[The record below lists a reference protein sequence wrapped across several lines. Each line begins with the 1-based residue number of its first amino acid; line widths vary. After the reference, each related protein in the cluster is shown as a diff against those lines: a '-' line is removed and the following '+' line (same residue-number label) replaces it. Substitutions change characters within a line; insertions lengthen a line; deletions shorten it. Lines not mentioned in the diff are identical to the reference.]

1 MSQNPTSGPS
11 RRQILQTT
19 GAAAGVAAL
28 GSLLPASVHRAVA
41 APMRP
46 GGLKAI
52 EHVIL
57 LMQENRSFDHYF
69 GTLRGVRGFGDRNP
83 LRRRAGDSILHQ
95 ATRAGEDVLPFSL
108 REAAAAAGRPAS
120 DIQYLSALP
129 HGFADATGAWADGWC
144 DAWVPNKGQG
154 SMTYYD
160 RRDIALQYE
169 LADTFTILDAYHCS
183 VNGSTNPNRNYFWT
197 GTTGEEPGGGRA
209 VSNAA
214 YDKNHAGYDW
224 TTYPERLEAAGVSWQ
239 IYQEWD
245 NFTDNAVEYFTPFKA
260 IGTKVLAAVDGDYR
274 TTEEFY
280 EQIGGKEPA
289 EQDRLLGQLEQ
300 GRKRLTPAERSLF
313 DRAMYRSRPGTLLRR
328 IADDIAN
335 DALPQVVWVVPTAA
349 MSEHPASSTPVGSAN
364 LIYDLLDVVAS
375 DLDTWSSTVTFI
387 NFDEN
392 DGYFDHVP
400 PPVAPRPESGN
411 SDDWYD
417 GRPIGMGP
425 RVPMTVVSPW
435 TIGGH
440 VDSTVADHTS
450 TLRFLERWTGV
461 REPNISQWRRSVAGD
476 LTTAFDFARAGSP
489 PSLTQPGEVPSPVG
503 RWQPNP
509 PAAQVIPEQ
518 ESGRKPARPTPYA
531 SSVWAKPAGSG
542 TTIFI
547 RNAGSVAAP
556 YVVYPFPGS
565 DAVPTH
571 VTVAA
576 GAVERVTVQSLDVVV
591 QGPDRFWFE
600 LRAASPRSLESVD
613 VVPVPD
619 GATLRLQVRNNT
631 TDKLRLTVKSL
642 SYEGDSRPVP
652 LPKGKSRDV
661 RWPTDAG
668 WFDVEVTSSHD
679 PKFRLRVTGRTDHPG
694 KSVTA

>member
-1 MSQNPTSGPS
+1 MPSAPT
-11 RRQILQTT
+11 RRRILQTT
-19 GAAAGVAAL
+19 GAAAGLAAV

-83 LRRRAGDSILHQ
+83 LRRRAGESILHQ
-95 ATRAGEDVLPFSL
+95 ASKADEDVLPFSL
-108 REAAAAAGRPAS
+108 REAAAAAGRPS
-120 DIQYLSALP
+120 TDIQYLSALP
-129 HGFADATGAWADGWC
+129 HGFTDATGAWAQGWC
-144 DAWVPNKGQG
+144 DAWIPNKGEG

-183 VNGSTNPNRNYFWT
+183 ANGSTNPNRNYFFS
-197 GTTGEEPGGGRA
+197 GTTGDEPTGGRA
-209 VSNAA
+209 VTNAA

-245 NFTDNAVEYFTPFKA
+245 NFTDNAVEYFKPFKA
-260 IGTKVLAAVDGDYR
+260 IGTKVLAPVDGGYR

-280 EQIGGKEPA
+280 ESLHDKSPQ
-289 EQDRLLGQLEQ
+289 EQERLLGQLEQ
-300 GRKRLTPAERSLF
+300 GRKTLSAAERSLF
-313 DRAMYRSRPGTLLRR
+313 DRAMFRSRPGTLLKR
-328 IADDIAN
+328 IQDDIAN
-335 DALPQVVWVVPTAA
+335 DVLPQVVWVVPTAA

-364 LIYDLLDVVAS
+364 LIYDLLDIVAS
-375 DLDTWSSTVTFI
+375 DLDTWSSTATFI

-400 PPVAPRPESGN
+400 PPVAPRPASGS

-417 GRPIGMGP
+417 GRPIGFGP

-435 TIGGH
+435 TIGGY

-450 TLRFLERWTGV
+450 VLRFLEQWTGV
-461 REPNISQWRRSVAGD
+461 KEPNISAWRRSVAGD
-476 LTTAFDFARAGSP
+476 LTSAFDFAKAGQP
-489 PSLTQPGEVPSPVG
+489 PALTEPGAIPSPID
-503 RWQPNP
+503 RWQPKP
-509 PAAQVIPEQ
+509 PAEQAIPEQ
-518 ESGRKPARPTPYA
+518 ESGRKPARRSPYA
-531 SSVWAKPAGSG
+531 SSVSVKPAGSG
-542 TTIFI
+542 VTVAI
-547 RNAGSVAAP
+547 RNAGSVAAA
-556 YVVYPFPGS
+556 YSVYPFPGS
-565 DAVPTH
+565 DTVPTQ

-576 GAVERVTVQSLDVVV
+576 AAVEKVVVRSVDVVV

-600 LRAASPRSLESVD
+600 LRGADAASLGAVD
-613 VVPVPD
+613 IVPVPEK
-619 GATLRLQVRNNT
+619 ATLRLQVRNNSSS
-631 TDKLRLTVKSL
+631 KMRLSVKAL
-642 SYEGDSRPVP
+642 AYKGDSKSVQLQP
-652 LPKGKSRDV
+652 GKSRDV
-661 RWPTDAG
+661 RWPTDSG
-668 WFDVEVTSSHD
+668 WYDLEVTSDHD
-679 PKFRLRVTGRTDHPG
+679 PKFRCRVTGRVDHPG
-694 KSVTA
+694 KPVTA